1 MTTRMYYPHQQAVA
15 RHPENKKKLLSTYFS
30 EEAVSKFAFCH
41 SLLRFAG
48 TNAPPFYISHAISQ
62 KKGSTE
68 LCSALPNR
76 LTNYKFI
83 IQKLPSANRHETV
96 DVCTLCP
103 NLQGAI

>member
-15 RHPENKKKLLSTYFS
+15 RHPENKKNCYQPIFPRRLCQNLLFVTASYDLQELT
-30 EEAVSKFAFCH
+30 H
-41 SLLRFAG
+41 RHL
-48 TNAPPFYISHAISQ
+48 YISHAISQ

-96 DVCTLCP
+96 YMCTLCP